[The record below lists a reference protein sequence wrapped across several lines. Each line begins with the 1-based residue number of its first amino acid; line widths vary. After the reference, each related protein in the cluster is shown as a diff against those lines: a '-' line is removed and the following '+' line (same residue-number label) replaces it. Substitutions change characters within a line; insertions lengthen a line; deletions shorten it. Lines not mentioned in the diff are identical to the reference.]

1 MIRLVVET
9 LVVLALGVVL
19 GLGFNAVSDQGLDLG
34 RDYFPKGPVVVSQ
47 AAAPPADTTPG
58 TEPAEEV
65 EAAEPATAAQQT
77 DTPDAGLDPHL
88 VERLASKGLVGI
100 GFDEAVEVWESE
112 LRLRGA
118 ILFVD
123 ARNDDDYQEGHI
135 PGAWQLDHYRPDRN
149 LGELL
154 PMLPGTMQIVV
165 YCTGGDC
172 EDSESA
178 ALLLQQFG
186 ADASTMQVYVGGITE
201 WREKGM
207 SVEVGPRD
215 SGELIEGSD
224 G

>member
-1 MIRLVVET
+1 VIRFVAET
-9 LVVLALGVVL
+9 LLVLSLGVAL
-19 GLGFNAVSDQGLDLG
+19 GLGVNAVSDNGLDLG
-34 RDYFPKGPVVVSQ
+34 RDYFPKGPAVVTGSATPSTPV
-47 AAAPPADTTPG
+47 AP
-58 TEPAEEV
+58 EV
-65 EAAEPATAAQQT
+65 EAPP
-77 DTPDAGLDPHL
+77 TPELDAPGDGLDQAL

-100 GFDEAVEVWESE
+100 GFDEAVEIWQSE

-123 ARNDDDYQEGHI
+123 ARNDEDYQEGHI

-154 PMLPGTMQIVV
+154 PMLPGTLQIVV

-186 ADASTMQVYVGGITE
+186 ADASVMQIYAGGITE
-201 WREKGM
+201 WRENGM
-207 SVEVGPRD
+207 PVELGERD
-215 SGELIEGSD
+215 SGELTEEPGQ
-224 G
+224 